1 MEEIYMWTGIYLI
14 RNKINNKVYIGQS
27 RNIKQRW
34 SRHKCDLNKGIHGN
48 KHLQKSYNKYG
59 KENFEFKIVELCDEA
74 ELDSLEV
81 YWIKKFDSVNYTKGY
96 NNESGG
102 NKNKRFSEER
112 IKSITGEGNPM
123 FNKKHTEETKNAIR
137 NKNRGQNSKLTVKQ
151 VSEIKK
157 KFLLGESC
165 KNLSDEFNVDKTTI
179 SKILRCKNWIW
190 VEPELNSKLLDYKR
204 NKDEEIRKEA
214 IMLFDQ
220 GKSINKISMLLN
232 VDVRKLSKML
242 NSKLKERIKN
252 NAKNRKEQDNI
263 KQANK
268 ARKEFIKN
276 SILLMKSQ
284 GMLNKDIAKKLNIHK
299 TTVTEY
305 LKKYAPQYLRR

>member
-1 MEEIYMWTGIYLI
+1 MEISIY
-14 RNKINNKVYIGQS
+14 
-27 RNIKQRW
+27 
-34 SRHKCDLNKGIHGN
+34 
-48 KHLQKSYNKYG
+48 
-59 KENFEFKIVELCDEA
+59 
-74 ELDSLEV
+74 
-81 YWIKKFDSVNYTKGY
+81 
-96 NNESGG
+96 
-102 NKNKRFSEER
+102 
-112 IKSITGEGNPM
+112 
-123 FNKKHTEETKNAIR
+123 
-137 NKNRGQNSKLTVKQ
+137 
-151 VSEIKK
+151 
-157 KFLLGESC
+157 

-204 NKDEEIRKEA
+204 NKEEEIRKEA

-220 GKSINKISMLLN
+220 GKSINQISMLLN

-284 GMLNKDIAKKLNIHK
+284 GMLNKDIAKMLNIHK

>member
-1 MEEIYMWTGIYLI
+1 M
-14 RNKINNKVYIGQS
+14 
-27 RNIKQRW
+27 
-34 SRHKCDLNKGIHGN
+34 
-48 KHLQKSYNKYG
+48 
-59 KENFEFKIVELCDEA
+59 
-74 ELDSLEV
+74 
-81 YWIKKFDSVNYTKGY
+81 
-96 NNESGG
+96 
-102 NKNKRFSEER
+102 
-112 IKSITGEGNPM
+112 
-123 FNKKHTEETKNAIR
+123 
-137 NKNRGQNSKLTVKQ
+137 
-151 VSEIKK
+151 SEIKK

-204 NKDEEIRKEA
+204 NKEEEIRKEA

-220 GKSINKISMLLN
+220 GKSINQISMLLN
-232 VDVRKLSKML
+232 VDVRKLSKVL

-284 GMLNKDIAKKLNIHK
+284 GMLNKDIAKMLNIHK

-305 LKKYAPQYLRR
+305 LKKYTPQYLRR